1 MGRISIYAAVGYLL
15 LLSLANPADADP
27 ILIRA
32 GRASLDTG
40 DPPTFWLSGDGFSVV
55 SFAPGF
61 KSPIACSPVACR
73 PDMSVNLGVLFG
85 DASYPFSLGS
95 GVAVVGENTYGTDI
109 GHGSVAYEGQLFFDA
124 ATLPIADGE
133 LSEAG
138 WIQLVS
144 GFVLTGSITAFQDAG
159 VPLFQV
165 DVTGSGFARLLLEPD
180 TAGGYNFLAAEYII
194 QDPVPEPATL
204 LLFGSGMIFLTF
216 RACRRAATSR
226 AVHRIAATTA
236 ATATN

>member
-1 MGRISIYAAVGYLL
+1 MVLYATVGSLF
-15 LLSLANPADADP
+15 LLSLANPAAADP

-61 KSPIACSPVACR
+61 GSPIACSPVACR
-73 PDMSVNLGVLFG
+73 PDVSVNLGVLFG
-85 DASYPFSLGS
+85 NASYPFSLGS
-95 GVAVVGENTYGTDI
+95 GVAVVGENRYGTDI

-124 ATLPIADGE
+124 ATLPIANGE
-133 LSEAG
+133 PSEAG
-138 WIQLVS
+138 WIHLVS
-144 GFVLTGSITAFQDAG
+144 RFVLTGSITAFQDAG
-159 VPLFQV
+159 VPLFHV

-180 TAGGYNFLAAEYII
+180 TSGGYDFLAAEYII
-194 QDPVPEPATL
+194 QDPVPEPATV

-226 AVHRIAATTA
+226 AVRRIAATTA
-236 ATATN
+236 TTAIN